1 MKRRLLA
8 MILAALALFSAGCGA
23 ALPDVRV
30 APAAERPQDELERL
44 ILDGLRDRDESI
56 PNLGSS
62 ADAVETAAHSVWL
75 AHPELF
81 WFTGGGTAT
90 TSTLGGTV
98 TDVSF
103 EPDYAYSESEIARY
117 ERELDAVYEKIESRL
132 GGETDFEKVKSVYE
146 YVIETVDYSG
156 DVDEQD
162 IVSALLYGS
171 GVCGAYARAVQA
183 LLLELGVPCRYVT
196 GQAQGA
202 GHAWNLVCI
211 EGSWYHVDATW
222 GDPSYSGETAEYGV
236 SYAYLGLTDEQIL
249 CTRTVDDGQDL
260 PACTDETWNYYRVSG
275 LYLDEY
281 DFDAYSAVYT
291 AALAAGSP
299 DVSVMFGSRAAYRA
313 ALTELISYGG
323 LMQAQRDAEAALG
336 RAPAGE
342 MHYVRD
348 DKLYILTALPS

>member
-8 MILAALALFSAGCGA
+8 IFLAALALFSAGCGA

-30 APAAERPQDELERL
+30 APAAERSQDELERL
-44 ILDGLRDRDESI
+44 ILDGLRDRDETI
-56 PNLGSS
+56 PDLGRS
-62 ADAVETAAHSVWL
+62 ADAIETAAHSVWL
-75 AHPELF
+75 SHPELF
-81 WFTGGGTAT
+81 WFTGGGTTT
-90 TSTLGGTV
+90 TSTLGSTV
-98 TDVSF
+98 TGVSF
-103 EPDYAYSESEIARY
+103 EPDYAYSESEIARF
-117 ERELDAVYEKIESRL
+117 ERELDAVYEAIESRL
-132 GGETDFEKVKSVYE
+132 GGGSDYEKVKGVYE

-156 DVDEQD
+156 DVGEQD

-183 LLLELGVPCRYVT
+183 LLLRLGVPCRYVT
-196 GQAQGA
+196 GQAQGE

-211 EGSWYHVDATW
+211 EGGWYHVDATW
-222 GDPSYSGETAEYGV
+222 GDPSYSGEAAEYGV

-249 CTRTVDDGQDL
+249 RTRTIDAGQDL

-281 DFDAYSAVYT
+281 RYGDYSALYT
-291 AALAAGSP
+291 SALAAGSA

-313 ALTELISYGG
+313 ALTELISYGA
-323 LMQAQRDAEAALG
+323 LMQAQQDAEAALG
-336 RAPAGE
+336 LAPAGE

-348 DKLYILTALPS
+348 DELWILTALPS